1 MLKIYHKLWVWQ
13 QFINRVSSNM
23 KQFFALLAFLFV
35 IQTASA
41 QLFKKE
47 KITYDANSGRG
58 TTEHKLLRW
67 GYFLGFNNYDFNFDY
82 NQDLQDIY
90 VKSTTG
96 FNVGLIG
103 NLRINKFLDLRLEP
117 GLLITTRE
125 LNYSSTYF
133 LDGEPRVSDLTREV
147 KSTYIHIPLLLKV
160 STKRI
165 NNFKPFIVGG
175 FSTALNLSSNE
186 DNPNDNKN
194 GQFRTTKNSLF
205 YELGFGIDF
214 YLYNFK
220 FTPSIRGIF
229 GINDELVRDEAP
241 NSPWTSNINSMKSR
255 GVFVNFTFQ

>member
-1 MLKIYHKLWVWQ
+1 
-13 QFINRVSSNM
+13 M
-23 KQFFALLAFLFV
+23 KYFFALIACLLIA
-35 IQTASA
+35 QTSNA

-47 KITYDANSGRG
+47 KVTYDANSGRG
-58 TTEHKLLRW
+58 STDNNLLRW
-67 GYFLGFNNYDFNFDY
+67 GYFLGINNYDFNFDY
-82 NQDLQDIY
+82 NEDLRDIY
-90 VKSTTG
+90 VKRSPG

-103 NLRINKFLDLRLEP
+103 NLRINEFLDLRLEP

-125 LNYSSTYF
+125 LYYSQTYF
-133 LDGEPRVSDLTREV
+133 QGTTFTSSDLTREV
-147 KSTYIHIPLLLKV
+147 KSTYIHVPLLLKV

-175 FSTALNLSSNE
+175 FSTAINLSSNE
-186 DNPNDNKN
+186 ENPNDNAN
-194 GQFRTTKNSLF
+194 GQFRMTKNNVF

-220 FTPSIRGIF
+220 FTPSIRGLF
-229 GINDELVRDEAP
+229 GINDELVRDENP